1 MFSLKIT
8 DQRIVEPLL
17 PQLDDD
23 IAAVMA
29 EEATAAEAAEI
40 DALIE
45 EAEREWAAAEWR
57 ETTRL
62 SRMFTD
68 QTRARRARRRE
79 DRTLL
84 RALPTH
90 LSTPNVDGQVA

>member
-8 DQRIVEPLL
+8 DRRVVEALM
-17 PQLDDD
+17 PQLDHD
-23 IAAVMA
+23 IAAVA
-29 EEATAAEAAEI
+29 DEEAAVVEVAEI

-45 EAEREWAAAEWR
+45 EAEREWATAERR

-62 SRMFTD
+62 SRMFND

-79 DRTLL
+79 DRTVL
-84 RALPTH
+84 RTLPVWLT
-90 LSTPNVDGQVA
+90 LPDEEVA